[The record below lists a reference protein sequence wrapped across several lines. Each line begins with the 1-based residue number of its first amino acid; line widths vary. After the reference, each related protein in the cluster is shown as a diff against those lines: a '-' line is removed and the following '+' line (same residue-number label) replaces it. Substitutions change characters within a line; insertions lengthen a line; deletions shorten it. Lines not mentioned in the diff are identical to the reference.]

1 MRLATLA
8 AAMLSAGFIATAA
21 NANTFVPDPGHTE
34 VVVAWNH
41 AGFSIQTAKFHQVE
55 GTLELDE
62 GNVEAAKAEF
72 TVAVSSVDT
81 GVEALDG
88 HLQGGD
94 FFDAASY
101 PAVTFV
107 STGIEMTGDK
117 TAKITG
123 DLTMKGV
130 TNPVVFDVVIHNIGD
145 HPVGQFFD
153 YYKGTWVGL
162 TATATIKRSE
172 FGMGAMVPVGSDEI
186 EITINSEMKAQ

>member
-1 MRLATLA
+1 MRLTLA
-8 AAMLSAGFIATAA
+8 AAIFSLAVPAYAD
-21 NANTFVPDPGHTE
+21 TFVPDPGHTE
-34 VVVAWNH
+34 VLVAWNH

-55 GTLELDE
+55 GTLELDQD
-62 GNVEAAKAEF
+62 NIEAAKADF
-72 TVAVSSVDT
+72 TVAVASVDT
-81 GVEALDG
+81 GVEAFDG

-94 FFDAASY
+94 FFDASSY
-101 PAVTFV
+101 PSVTFV
-107 STGIEMTGDK
+107 STGIEMTGEK

-130 TNPVVFDVVIHNIGD
+130 TNPVIFDVTIHNIGD

-172 FGMGAMVPVGSDEI
+172 FNMAAMIPVGSDEI